1 MWRQWIQSP
10 VRQGGEKSSGQNA
23 PETQRIR
30 TEYAHKI
37 NLLSQLLWCFHELAK
52 GICKSNGTEVYL
64 CFIDMISLEVKILIS
79 FTENV
84 HNDGTLPRGFRQ
96 EVLKLVWD
104 RGQMSYWVV
113 KKKKKKIFHIS
124 FTCPPSYIIHAEPIF
139 SALIWGHMERLQF
152 FSSHTENMPYYRSE
166 LKLWF
171 YRRI

>member
-113 KKKKKKIFHIS
+113 KKKKKKDFPHFIHMSTILHH
-124 FTCPPSYIIHAEPIF
+124 TCRTHIF
-139 SALIWGHMERLQF
+139 SLDLGTHGTITIF
-152 FSSHTENMPYYRSE
+152 
-166 LKLWF
+166 
-171 YRRI
+171 